1 MAARRQAPDRGCA
14 HVRSRKVSQLPP
26 TGRKR
31 LHDPADLDPTRAMR
45 LDRREL
51 LAGAA
56 SLAASPLP
64 LFVPAQAV
72 AGPTPSKPGPG
83 RPGSR
88 LDALFRDIEP
98 VLEMRNGASG
108 ETVSAR
114 FHDGSRYDR
123 RAVHAL
129 NRFMRDFREDRAAEM
144 DARLF
149 WALAAIS
156 QAARRAGANAR
167 IGFLSGYR
175 TGKTNRAL
183 KGAARNSLHLK
194 GRAVDFFVPGV
205 PVERLAAYAEWLQ
218 VGGVGHYRGRFV
230 HVDSGPLRSWA
241 SA

>member
-1 MAARRQAPDRGCA
+1 M
-14 HVRSRKVSQLPP
+14 RSHEGGQLPP
-26 TGRKR
+26 TRRKSFQ
-31 LHDPADLDPTRAMR
+31 DQADLDPTHSMR
-45 LDRREL
+45 LDRRKL

-56 SLAASPLP
+56 SLAALSFPLCI
-64 LFVPAQAV
+64 PARAV
-72 AGPTPSKPGPG
+72 AGPPPGKSGPG

-98 VLEMRNGASG
+98 VLEMRNNASG
-108 ETVSAR
+108 ETISAR
-114 FHDGSRYDR
+114 FHDGSQYDR
-123 RAVHAL
+123 RAVEAL
-129 NRFMRDFREDRAAEM
+129 NRFMRDFREDRAAQM

-156 QAARRAGANAR
+156 QAARLAGANSR

-183 KGAARNSLHLK
+183 VGAARNSLHLQ
-194 GRAVDFFVPGV
+194 GRAVDFLIPGV

-218 VGGVGHYRGRFV
+218 IGGVGHYRGRFV
-230 HVDSGPLRSWA
+230 HVDSGPLRRWA

>member
-1 MAARRQAPDRGCA
+1 MRNLQGD
-14 HVRSRKVSQLPP
+14 QLPP
-26 TGRKR
+26 TGPKR
-31 LHDPADLDPTRAMR
+31 LQDQAGLGQAHAMR

-56 SLAASPLP
+56 SLAVLP
-64 LFVPAQAV
+64 LLLCSPSRAV
-72 AGPTPSKPGPG
+72 AGSPPGKPGPG

-88 LDALFRDIEP
+88 LDALLRDIEP
-98 VLEMRNGASG
+98 VLEMRNRASG
-108 ETVSAR
+108 EAVSVR
-114 FHDGSRYDR
+114 FHDGSQYDR
-123 RAVHAL
+123 RAVDAL

-156 QAARRAGANAR
+156 QAARLAGANSL

-183 KGAARNSLHLK
+183 AGAARNSLHLE

-205 PVERLAAYAEWLQ
+205 PADMLADYAEWLQ
-218 VGGVGHYRGRFV
+218 IGGVGHYRGRFV
-230 HVDSGPLRSWA
+230 HVDSGPLRRWT

>member
-1 MAARRQAPDRGCA
+1 MRNLQGD
-14 HVRSRKVSQLPP
+14 QLPP
-26 TGRKR
+26 TGPKR
-31 LHDPADLDPTRAMR
+31 LQDQADLGQASALR

-56 SLAASPLP
+56 SLAALPLP
-64 LFVPAQAV
+64 LFVPARAV

-98 VLEMRNGASG
+98 VLKMRNGASG

-114 FHDGSRYDR
+114 FHDGSQYDR
-123 RAVHAL
+123 RAVEAL
-129 NRFMRDFREDRAAEM
+129 NRFMRDFREDRAAQM

-156 QAARRAGANAR
+156 QAARLAGANSR

-183 KGAARNSLHLK
+183 VGAARNSLHLQ
-194 GRAVDFFVPGV
+194 GRAVDFLIPGV

-218 VGGVGHYRGRFV
+218 IGGVGHYRGRFV
-230 HVDSGPLRSWA
+230 HVDSGPLRRWA

>member
-1 MAARRQAPDRGCA
+1 M
-14 HVRSRKVSQLPP
+14 RSLDGGQLPP
-26 TGRKR
+26 TRRKR
-31 LHDPADLDPTRAMR
+31 VQDLADLGPTHSMR
-45 LDRREL
+45 LDRRRL

-56 SLAASPLP
+56 SIAALPTTLCSPARATEG
-64 LFVPAQAV
+64 VPP
-72 AGPTPSKPGPG
+72 GNPGPG

-88 LDALFRDIEP
+88 LDSLFSDIEP
-98 VLEMRNGASG
+98 VLEMRNDASG

-114 FHDGSRYDR
+114 FHDGSRYDL
-123 RAVHAL
+123 RAVDAL

-156 QAARRAGANAR
+156 QAARLVGANSR

-183 KGAARNSLHLK
+183 AGAARNSLHLE
-194 GRAVDFFVPGV
+194 GRAVDFLIPGV

-218 VGGVGHYRGRFV
+218 IGGVGHYRGRFI
-230 HVDSGPLRSWA
+230 HVDSGPLRRWA